1 VILYTLKQRKVNT
14 TVTAPPADPKITWRH
29 PYSQLVRLQEARQA
43 LRYQL
48 IKHRTSITLGYLV
61 KSNPLSTCA
70 YMSHTANFV
79 LRLHS
84 ALINDSRPDHNR
96 HVVID
101 STGISQATG
110 NGVLVLFSN
119 CSCSFEPG
127 VTQNLKEVMRKKR
140 CSIVAMKCKHINKVY
155 VDRIEKF
162 NEQTFLRVFLLAVS
176 KEFLHFYTWSESKIE
191 KAQIWFCW

>member
-1 VILYTLKQRKVNT
+1 VL
-14 TVTAPPADPKITWRH
+14 DPKTTWRH
-29 PYSQLVRLQEARQA
+29 LYGQLVRLQETRKA

-79 LRLHS
+79 LRLRN

-101 STGISQATG
+101 STGISQVTS
-110 NGVLVLFSN
+110 NGVPVLFSN
-119 CSCSFEPG
+119 CICSFEPD
-127 VTQNLKEVMRKKR
+127 VTQNAERSNAERNSVQYQRWNTSILTKVMYTELQSSTSRE
-140 CSIVAMKCKHINKVY
+140 SLVY
-155 VDRIEKF
+155 VCC
-162 NEQTFLRVFLLAVS
+162 QCL
-176 KEFLHFYTWSESKIE
+176 
-191 KAQIWFCW
+191 